1 MSYVKFWQVKSEIRV
16 LGIDDGP
23 PMRKGRVPLI
33 GVVFRGSR
41 WVEGV
46 LKTEITYDGTDVT
59 EKLVEMVKNSR
70 QRGQIRVIM
79 TDGVTFGGFN
89 ILDIKRVFEELGFPL
104 IAISRTKPNMRD
116 ILKALK
122 NLPDWRERW
131 ALIKKVGKIYEMKT
145 KKRKSPIYIQ
155 PVGLKLTDA
164 KQIIELTRGRSAI
177 PEPVRVAHMIATA
190 FVKGE
195 SHGGA

>member
-1 MSYVKFWQVKSEIRV
+1 
-16 LGIDDGP
+16 
-23 PMRKGRVPLI
+23 
-33 GVVFRGSR
+33 
-41 WVEGV
+41 
-46 LKTEITYDGTDVT
+46 
-59 EKLVEMVKNSR
+59 
-70 QRGQIRVIM
+70 
-79 TDGVTFGGFN
+79 
-89 ILDIKRVFEELGFPL
+89 
-104 IAISRTKPNMRD
+104 MRD

-131 ALIKKVGKIYEMKT
+131 ALIKKVGKIYEIKT